1 MNLTNALPCG
11 QDAMVEATENHAREQ
26 DVNEEIK
33 KSIVTISLIRRKGK
47 FLGHNRLV
55 KVVSEL
61 KGYVTRWTASGHG

>member
-33 KSIVTISLIRRKGK
+33 KSIVSSLIRRKGK
-47 FLGHNRLV
+47 FLGHDRIL

>member
-1 MNLTNALPCG
+1 MNLTNALLCG

-33 KSIVTISLIRRKGK
+33 KSIVSTSLNRRKGK
-47 FLGHNRLV
+47 FLGHDRLL

>member
-33 KSIVTISLIRRKGK
+33 KSIVTISLIRRKA
-47 FLGHNRLV
+47 
-55 KVVSEL
+55 SSWDTT
-61 KGYVTRWTASGHG
+61 GY